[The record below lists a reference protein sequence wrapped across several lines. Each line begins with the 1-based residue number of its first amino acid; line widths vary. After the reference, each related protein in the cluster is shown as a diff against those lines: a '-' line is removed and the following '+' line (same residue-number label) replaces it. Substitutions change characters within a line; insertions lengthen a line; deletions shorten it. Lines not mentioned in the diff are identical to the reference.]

1 MSPSI
6 FGLMARMLAQDAVP
20 TLTILE
26 SMQRRELPADGTS
39 FGLRVS
45 AAGAKTKL
53 TLPVRFFAQGQTR
66 LKTLALFRNEAL
78 ENAGPALRTECLNL
92 LRREGLLRDG
102 FADAEVA
109 ALAVAAATVEVLSV
123 GLLDDALLAF
133 RAYERSGRRGSAW
146 QCRR

>member
-1 MSPSI
+1 
-6 FGLMARMLAQDAVP
+6 MARMLAQDAVP

-53 TLPVRFFAQGQTR
+53 SLPVRFFAQGQTR

-78 ENAGPALRTECLNL
+78 ENTGLALRAECLNL
-92 LRREGLLRDG
+92 LRRERLLRNG
-102 FADAEVA
+102 LVDAEVA
-109 ALAVAAATVEVLSV
+109 AFAIVAATVEVLTI
-123 GLLDDALLAF
+123 GLFDDTLLAF
-133 RAYERSGRRGSAW
+133 RAHERSGRRGIP
-146 QCRR
+146 CLRRR